1 MFNSEVATIDLERN
15 GTWTDYE
22 GSKFLVA
29 HVNNPDFQRA
39 FTRLQLP
46 HKRKVD
52 KGTLDAKIS
61 LDIQC
66 KALAIG
72 VVLDWKNVTN
82 NAGTTVPYSRDEA
95 EKVLRRNGEFREFIA
110 EFAMDVGN
118 FREEVVVEAGKSSG
132 SESPG
137 T

>member
-1 MFNSEVATIDLERN
+1 MFNAEQSTIDLERN
-15 GTWTDYE
+15 GTWTEYE
-22 GSKFLVA
+22 GSKFLIA

-61 LDIQC
+61 LDIQA

-72 VVLDWKNVTN
+72 VVLDWKDVTN
-82 NAGTTVPYSRDEA
+82 NAGENVPYSRDAA
-95 EKVLRRNGEFREFIA
+95 ENVIRRNGEFREFIS

-118 FREEVVVEAGKSSG
+118 FREEIVVEAGKSSG